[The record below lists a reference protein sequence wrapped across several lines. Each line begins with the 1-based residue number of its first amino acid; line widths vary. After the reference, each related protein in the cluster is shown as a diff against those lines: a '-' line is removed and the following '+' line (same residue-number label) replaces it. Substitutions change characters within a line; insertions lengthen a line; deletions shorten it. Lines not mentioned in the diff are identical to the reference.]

1 MKKTQII
8 VDTILS
14 VAVVALF
21 VLHFVG
27 KPCCKHAAE
36 GEATPV
42 EGNLPIAYIN
52 LDSLLSNYTLAQE
65 CGEQLMKKQEDAR
78 LKLNTKMRTFQNEY
92 ADFQRKIENNAFLS
106 RERAES
112 EANRL
117 QRKQEELQALEEQL
131 TQDIL
136 TEQQQLNIRLA
147 DSLTNYLNEYNKD
160 GRFHLILS
168 NQGRDNVLTSIEGYD
183 ITDEI
188 TEALNARYI
197 PKANK
202 KKK

>member
-1 MKKTQII
+1 MKKVQII
-8 VDTILS
+8 VEAVLVIA
-14 VAVVALF
+14 VAALF
-21 VLHFVG
+21 VLHFTG
-27 KPCCKHAAE
+27 KSCGKQSSEAA
-36 GEATPV
+36 ATV
-42 EGNLPIAYIN
+42 AEGNLPIAFIN
-52 LDSLLSNYTLAQE
+52 LDSLLANYTLAQE
-65 CGEQLMKKQEDAR
+65 CGEQLMRKQEDAR

-92 ADFQRKIENNAFLS
+92 ADFQRKLENNAFLS

-136 TEQQQLNIRLA
+136 AENQALNIRLA
-147 DSLTNYLNEYNKD
+147 DSLTNYLNEYNAD
-160 GRFHLILS
+160 GKFHLILS
-168 NQGRDNVLTSIEGYD
+168 NQGRDNVLTAVDGYD

-188 TEALNARYI
+188 IDALNARYT
-197 PKANK
+197 PATTK

>member
-1 MKKTQII
+1 MKKVQII
-8 VDTILS
+8 ID
-14 VAVVALF
+14 AVLVIAIAALF
-21 VLHFVG
+21 VLHFTG
-27 KPCCKHAAE
+27 KSCCKQGA
-36 GEATPV
+36 EATATVV

-52 LDSLLSNYTLAQE
+52 LDSLLANYTLAQE

-131 TQDIL
+131 TQDIIA
-136 TEQQQLNIRLA
+136 ENQALNIRLA
-147 DSLTNYLNEYNKD
+147 DSLTNYLNEYNAD
-160 GRFHLILS
+160 GKFHLILS
-168 NQGRDNVLTSIEGYD
+168 NQGRDNVLTSVEGYD
-183 ITDEI
+183 ITEEI
-188 TEALNARYI
+188 IDALNARYI
-197 PKANK
+197 STPK

>member
-168 NQGRDNVLTSIEGYD
+168 NQGRDNVLTAVEGYD

-188 TEALNARYI
+188 TEALNARYTS
-197 PKANK
+197 K
-202 KKK
+202 KKKK

>member
-65 CGEQLMKKQEDAR
+65 CGEQLIKKQEDAR

-168 NQGRDNVLTSIEGYD
+168 NQGRDNVLTAVDGYD

-188 TEALNARYI
+188 TEALNARYTS
-197 PKANK
+197 K

>member
-1 MKKTQII
+1 MKKVQII
-8 VDTILS
+8 ID
-14 VAVVALF
+14 AVLVIAIAALF
-21 VLHFVG
+21 VLHFTG
-27 KPCCKHAAE
+27 KSCCKHDA
-36 GEATPV
+36 EATAAV
-42 EGNLPIAYIN
+42 AEGNLPIAYIN
-52 LDSLLSNYTLAQE
+52 LDSLLANYTLAQE
-65 CGEQLMKKQEDAR
+65 CGEQLMRKQEDAR

-136 TEQQQLNIRLA
+136 AENQALNIRLA
-147 DSLTNYLNEYNKD
+147 DSLTNYLNEYNAD
-160 GRFHLILS
+160 GKFHLILS
-168 NQGRDNVLTSIEGYD
+168 NQGRDNVLTSVEGYD

-188 TEALNARYI
+188 IDALNARYI
-197 PKANK
+197 PTPK

>member
-1 MKKTQII
+1 MKKIQII
-8 VDTILS
+8 ID
-14 VAVVALF
+14 AVLVIAIAALF
-21 VLHFVG
+21 VLHFTG
-27 KPCCKHAAE
+27 KPCCPHAAE
-36 GEATPV
+36 GAEAV
-42 EGNLPIAYIN
+42 EGNLPIAFIN
-52 LDSLLSNYTLAQE
+52 LDSVLLNYTLAQE

-92 ADFQRKIENNAFLS
+92 ADFQRKVENNAFLS
-106 RERAES
+106 RERAEN

-147 DSLTNYLNEYNKD
+147 DSLTNYLNEYNQD

-168 NQGRDNVLTSIEGYD
+168 NQGRDNVLTATEGYD

-188 TEALNARYI
+188 ITALNARYI
-197 PKANK
+197 PKAGK

>member
-168 NQGRDNVLTSIEGYD
+168 NQGRDNVLTAVEGYD

-188 TEALNARYI
+188 TEALNARYTS
-197 PKANK
+197 K

>member
-1 MKKTQII
+1 MKKVQII
-8 VDTILS
+8 ID
-14 VAVVALF
+14 AVLVIAIAALF
-21 VLHFVG
+21 VLHFTG
-27 KPCCKHAAE
+27 KSCCKHDA
-36 GEATPV
+36 EATAAV
-42 EGNLPIAYIN
+42 AEGNLPIAYIN
-52 LDSLLSNYTLAQE
+52 LDSLLANYTLAQE
-65 CGEQLMKKQEDAR
+65 CGEQLMRKQEDAR

-117 QRKQEELQALEEQL
+117 QRKQEELQTLEEQL

-136 TEQQQLNIRLA
+136 AENQALNLRLA
-147 DSLTNYLNEYNKD
+147 DSLTNYLNEYNAD
-160 GRFHLILS
+160 GKFHLILS
-168 NQGRDNVLTSIEGYD
+168 NQGRDNVLTAVEGYD

-188 TEALNARYI
+188 VDALNARYI
-197 PKANK
+197 PTPK

>member
-1 MKKTQII
+1 MKKIQII
-8 VDTILS
+8 ID
-14 VAVVALF
+14 AVLVIAIAALF
-21 VLHFVG
+21 VLHFTG
-27 KPCCKHAAE
+27 KPCCPHAAE
-36 GEATPV
+36 GAEAV
-42 EGNLPIAYIN
+42 EGNLPIAFIN
-52 LDSLLSNYTLAQE
+52 LDSVLLNYTLAQE

-92 ADFQRKIENNAFLS
+92 ADFQRKVENNAFLS

-147 DSLTNYLNEYNKD
+147 DSLTNYLNEYNQD

-168 NQGRDNVLTSIEGYD
+168 NQGRDNVLTATEGYD

-188 TEALNARYI
+188 ITALNARYI
-197 PKANK
+197 PKAGK

>member
-1 MKKTQII
+1 MKKVQII
-8 VDTILS
+8 ID
-14 VAVVALF
+14 AVLVIAIAALF
-21 VLHFVG
+21 VLHFTG
-27 KPCCKHAAE
+27 KSCCKQGA
-36 GEATPV
+36 EATATV
-42 EGNLPIAYIN
+42 AEGNLPIAYIN
-52 LDSLLSNYTLAQE
+52 LDSLLANYTLAQE
-65 CGEQLMKKQEDAR
+65 CGEQLMRKQEDAR

-136 TEQQQLNIRLA
+136 AENQALNLRLA
-147 DSLTNYLNEYNKD
+147 DSLTNYLNEYNAD
-160 GRFHLILS
+160 GKFHLILS
-168 NQGRDNVLTSIEGYD
+168 NQGRDNVLTSVEGYD

-188 TEALNARYI
+188 IDALNARYI
-197 PKANK
+197 PTSK

>member
-1 MKKTQII
+1 MKKVQII
-8 VDTILS
+8 VE
-14 VAVVALF
+14 AVLVIAIAALF
-21 VLHFVG
+21 VLHFTG
-27 KPCCKHAAE
+27 KSCCKQSSETAATV
-36 GEATPV
+36 A
-42 EGNLPIAYIN
+42 EGNLPIAFIN
-52 LDSLLSNYTLAQE
+52 LDSLLANYTLAQE
-65 CGEQLMKKQEDAR
+65 CGEQLMRKQEDAR

-92 ADFQRKIENNAFLS
+92 ADFQRKLENNAFLS

-136 TEQQQLNIRLA
+136 AENQALNLRLA
-147 DSLTNYLNEYNKD
+147 DSLTNYLNEYNAD
-160 GRFHLILS
+160 GKFHLILS
-168 NQGRDNVLTSIEGYD
+168 NQGRDNVLTAVDGYD

-188 TEALNARYI
+188 IDALNARYT
-197 PKANK
+197 PATAK

>member
-27 KPCCKHAAE
+27 KPCCKHAAAE
-36 GEATPV
+36 GAATSV

-131 TQDIL
+131 TQDIIK
-136 TEQQQLNIRLA
+136 ENQALNIRLA

-168 NQGRDNVLTSIEGYD
+168 NQGRDNVLTAVEGYD
-183 ITDEI
+183 ITSEI
-188 TEALNARYI
+188 TDALNARYTS
-197 PKANK
+197 K